1 MKRAGR
7 AASWQLSRTPLRLRV
22 MVAFGLVSMLVS
34 GLIAITTWNLS
45 SSYLLDKRQSS
56 AVRQAEVN
64 ARLVQASLQRGSDGL
79 PDLLT
84 GLGSEVESAVLLVDR
99 GQWISSGNL
108 VDPKQLPAPLLA
120 MVEHGQAARQR
131 TRLSG
136 IPVLAVGLPLQN
148 ASATYVEI
156 FPLRE
161 LDRTFRFLSWMLIA
175 GVIASAV
182 VGALLGRWAAGRAL
196 YPLRRLTAAAA
207 AAAGGDLAIRLP
219 DTRDPDL
226 APLAQA
232 FNDTAA
238 RLQRRVVRD
247 ARFATDVSHELRSP
261 LTTMTN
267 AMAVLQHRRRELST
281 TAWQA
286 LDLLDLDLRRFQQ
299 LVEDLLEIS
308 RADQGATDLALEQV
322 DLAELVAQTAEYCT
336 RDAAQRLRAET
347 PHPLVIADRR
357 RLERAVANLITNA
370 DQHGGGLV
378 RLAVGRHAGNA
389 RLEIDDAGPG
399 VPSVDRERIFERFA
413 RRSPANRGTDNV
425 GTGLGLA
432 LVSQHVHQHGGRT
445 WVEDRPGGGAR
456 FVVEI
461 PEAQP

>member
-1 MKRAGR
+1 M
-7 AASWQLSRTPLRLRV
+7 PLRLRV
-22 MVAFGLVSMLVS
+22 MIAFGLVSMLVS
-34 GLIAITTWNLS
+34 GLVAITTWNLS
-45 SSYLLDKRQSS
+45 SSYLLDNRQGS

-120 MVEHGQAARQR
+120 MVEHGQPARQR
-131 TRLSG
+131 TRLDG
-136 IPVLAVGLPLQN
+136 VPVLAVGLPLPN

-161 LDRTFRFLSWMLIA
+161 LDRTFHFLSWMLIA
-175 GVIASAV
+175 GVIASGLA
-182 VGALLGRWAAGRAL
+182 GALLGRWAAGRAL
-196 YPLRRLTAAAA
+196 YPLRRLTTAAA
-207 AAAGGDLAIRLP
+207 AAAGGDLAVRLP

-232 FNDTAA
+232 FNDTAE
-238 RLQRRVVRD
+238 RLQRRVLRD

-267 AMAVLQHRRRELST
+267 AMAVLQHRRGELSS
-281 TAWQA
+281 TARQA
-286 LDLLDLDLRRFQQ
+286 LDLLDLDLHRFQQ

-308 RADQGATDLALEQV
+308 RADQGAADLALEQL
-322 DLAELVAQTAEYCT
+322 DLAELVARTAEHCT
-336 RDAAQRLRAET
+336 RDAAQRLRADT
-347 PHPLVIADRR
+347 PHPLVLVDRR

-378 RLAVGRHAGNA
+378 RLGVGRHAGNA
-389 RLEIDDAGPG
+389 RLEVDDAGPG
-399 VPSVDRERIFERFA
+399 VPSVDREHIFERFA
-413 RRSPANRGTDNV
+413 RRSAADRTPDNA

-461 PEAQP
+461 PEAKP